1 MYIPVS
7 NIISSGFTNGGDFI
21 IKSNGQSYSGYY
33 FTTTDNKFYTGKIWT
48 ESSVE
53 LESLSQS
60 LSNANI
66 FGGIYSTLNPNSLP
80 KTAFTPDFI
89 MPTQQDYNNG
99 YFIRYILKPTISSQ
113 LNNFI
118 EVKSDKYNQVV
129 QSNDLQTLYK
139 FANVIWKLTGPLYD
153 TYKDNIRIASGIID
167 TNKRSIQEAE
177 KFIPNLSLYFT
188 DLIQFGKPS

>member
-21 IKSNGQSYSGYY
+21 IKSNGQAYSGYY
-33 FTTTDNKFYTGKIWT
+33 FTTTDNKFYTGQTWT

-60 LSNANI
+60 SNINI
-66 FGGIYSTLNPNSLP
+66 FGGIYSTLNPNPLP
-80 KTAFTPDFI
+80 KTTFTPDFI

-99 YFIRYILKPTISSQ
+99 YFVRYILKPTISSQ
-113 LNNFI
+113 LNDFI
-118 EVKSDKYNQVV
+118 EVKSDKYNQVA

-167 TNKRSIQEAE
+167 TNKRLIQEAE

>member
-21 IKSNGQSYSGYY
+21 IKSNGQAYSGYY
-33 FTTTDNKFYTGKIWT
+33 FTTTDNKFYTGQTWT
-48 ESSVE
+48 SNSVE
-53 LESLSQS
+53 LESVSQS
-60 LSNANI
+60 SNTNI

-80 KTAFTPDFI
+80 KTAFTADFI
-89 MPTQQDYNNG
+89 IPTQQDYNNG
-99 YFIRYILKPTISSQ
+99 YFIRFVLKPTISTR
-113 LNNFI
+113 LNDFI
-118 EVKSDKYNQVV
+118 EVKSDKYNQVI

-139 FANVIWKLTGPLYD
+139 FANVTWKLTGPLHD

>member
-7 NIISSGFTNGGDFI
+7 NIISSGFTNGGDFV
-21 IKSNGQSYSGYY
+21 IKSNGQAYSGYY
-33 FTTTDNKFYTGKIWT
+33 FTTTNDKFYTGQTWT
-48 ESSVE
+48 SNSVE
-53 LESLSQS
+53 LEKIFQS
-60 LSNANI
+60 SSTNV
-66 FGGIYSTLNPNSLP
+66 FGGIYSSLNPNSLP
-80 KTAFTPDFI
+80 PTSFTADFI

-99 YFIRYILKPTISSQ
+99 YFIRYILKPTISTQ

-118 EVKSDKYNQVV
+118 EVKSDKYTQVT
-129 QSNDLQTLYK
+129 QNNDLQTLYK
-139 FANVIWKLTGPLYD
+139 FANVVWKLTGPLYD

-188 DLIQFGKPS
+188 NLTQFGKPS

>member
-1 MYIPVS
+1 MYTPVS

-33 FTTTDNKFYTGKIWT
+33 FTTTDNKFYTGQTWT
-48 ESSVE
+48 SNSVE
-53 LESLSQS
+53 LESVSQS
-60 LSNANI
+60 SNTNI

-80 KTAFTPDFI
+80 KTAFTADFI
-89 MPTQQDYNNG
+89 IPTQQDYNNG
-99 YFIRYILKPTISSQ
+99 YFIRFVLKPTISTR
-113 LNNFI
+113 LNDFI
-118 EVKSDKYNQVV
+118 EVKSDKYNQVI

-139 FANVIWKLTGPLYD
+139 FANVVWKLTGPLYD

>member
-1 MYIPVS
+1 MYTPVS

-21 IKSNGQSYSGYY
+21 IKSNGQAYSGYY
-33 FTTTDNKFYTGKIWT
+33 FTTTDNKFYTGQTWT

-60 LSNANI
+60 SNINI
-66 FGGIYSTLNPNSLP
+66 FGGIYSTLNPNPLP
-80 KTAFTPDFI
+80 KTTFTPDFI

-99 YFIRYILKPTISSQ
+99 YFVRYILKPTISSQ
-113 LNNFI
+113 LNDFI
-118 EVKSDKYNQVV
+118 EVKSDKYNQVA

-177 KFIPNLSLYFT
+177 RFIPNLSLYFT

>member
-21 IKSNGQSYSGYY
+21 IKSNGKTYSGYY
-33 FTTTDNKFYTGKIWT
+33 FTTTDNKFYTGKTWT

-60 LSNANI
+60 SNINI

-188 DLIQFGKPS
+188 DLIQFGKPN

>member
-1 MYIPVS
+1 
-7 NIISSGFTNGGDFI
+7 
-21 IKSNGQSYSGYY
+21 
-33 FTTTDNKFYTGKIWT
+33 
-48 ESSVE
+48 
-53 LESLSQS
+53 
-60 LSNANI
+60 
-66 FGGIYSTLNPNSLP
+66 
-80 KTAFTPDFI
+80 

-139 FANVIWKLTGPLYD
+139 FANVVWKLTGPLYD

>member
-1 MYIPVS
+1 MYTPVS

-33 FTTTDNKFYTGKIWT
+33 FTTTDNKFYTGQTWT
-48 ESSVE
+48 SNSVE
-53 LESLSQS
+53 LESVSQS
-60 LSNANI
+60 SNTNI

-80 KTAFTPDFI
+80 KTAFTADFI
-89 MPTQQDYNNG
+89 IPTQQDYNNG
-99 YFIRYILKPTISSQ
+99 YFIRFVLKPTISTR
-113 LNNFI
+113 LNDFI
-118 EVKSDKYNQVV
+118 EVKSDKYNQVI

-139 FANVIWKLTGPLYD
+139 FANVTWKLTGPLHD